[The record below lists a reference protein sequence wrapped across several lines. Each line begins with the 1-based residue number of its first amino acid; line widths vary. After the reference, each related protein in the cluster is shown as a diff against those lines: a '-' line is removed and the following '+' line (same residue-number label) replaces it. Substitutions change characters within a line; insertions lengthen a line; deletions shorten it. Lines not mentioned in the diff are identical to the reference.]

1 MYMQF
6 RNRSSAKVSMIVD
19 RMIVDQIVKNAHL
32 LVWVTCLSTTQGI
45 IV

>member
-19 RMIVDQIVKNAHL
+19 QIVKNAHL
-32 LVWVTCLSTTQGI
+32 LVWVTVCQRLK
-45 IV
+45 VL